1 MLPFLLF
8 AASVDKSPRTKNHYC
23 AIIWPFYRNIFC
35 CGDWQYWF
43 VCV

>member
-23 AIIWPFYRNIFC
+23 AII
-35 CGDWQYWF
+35 
-43 VCV
+43 